1 MILINTYRKYGYT
14 AQMVRFCVEVLSLEI
29 RTYKTHFYPPIFLTT
44 EKALRGIFYLSVWSD
59 IGSIIL
65 KVILN
70 MKENNFLECSL
81 PRWLQKIKDT

>member
-1 MILINTYRKYGYT
+1 
-14 AQMVRFCVEVLSLEI
+14 
-29 RTYKTHFYPPIFLTT
+29 
-44 EKALRGIFYLSVWSD
+44 LRGIFYLSVWSD